1 MAAAAPAQATLW
13 ASPQTASPR
22 VVVRPGTPEI
32 FFTKTIDNSRLVKVA
47 DPRRRRE
54 MMVFGASLA
63 LLFLLVMMYG
73 WQHFSSIE
81 YGYKIEAVKAQCDQ
95 VTEANR
101 ALRLEQAS
109 LRDPERIDQMAR
121 QMGMQA
127 PQAGQLQRLDSDGLT
142 SPNSEVMAR
151 MATVSVVSAP

>member
-1 MAAAAPAQATLW
+1 
-13 ASPQTASPR
+13 
-22 VVVRPGTPEI
+22 
-32 FFTKTIDNSRLVKVA
+32 
-47 DPRRRRE
+47 
-54 MMVFGASLA
+54 MMVFGGTLA

-101 ALRLEQAS
+101 TLRLEQAS
-109 LRDPERIDQMAR
+109 LRDPQRIDQMAR
-121 QMGMQA
+121 SMGMQA
-127 PQAGQLQRLDSDGLT
+127 PQAGQVQRLDSDGMA
-142 SPNSEVMAR
+142 SNSEVMAR